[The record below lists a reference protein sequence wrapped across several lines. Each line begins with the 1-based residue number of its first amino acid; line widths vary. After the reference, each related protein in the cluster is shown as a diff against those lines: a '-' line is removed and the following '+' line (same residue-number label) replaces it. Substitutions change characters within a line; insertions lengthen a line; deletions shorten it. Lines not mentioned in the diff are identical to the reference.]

1 MLSDS
6 NILELQGEMELIYPF
21 HYNQLQPC
29 SYDLRLACD
38 LKTIHG
44 KTIDLND
51 GDYTLKPNEFIL
63 GSTFERI
70 SIPNT
75 ISAFVDGKSSLGRLG
90 IAVHITAGFID
101 AGFEGNVT
109 LEIKNNSDKQ
119 FRLSEGMLIGQ
130 LIFFE
135 LKSECMRPYGSDG
148 LNNHYQNSEG
158 TILSKYFYDNE
169 EVHKGGY

>member
-1 MLSDS
+1 MMLSDR

-29 SYDLRLACD
+29 SYDLRLGCD
-38 LKTIHG
+38 LKTIRG
-44 KTIDLND
+44 KTINLND
-51 GDYTLKPNEFIL
+51 GDYTLKPNEFLL
-63 GSTFERI
+63 GSTFEHV
-70 SIPNT
+70 SIPNNV
-75 ISAFVDGKSSLGRLG
+75 SAFVDGKSSLGRLG

-119 FRLSEGMLIGQ
+119 FRLSKGMLIGQ

-148 LNNHYQNSEG
+148 LNNHYQNSVG
-158 TILSKYFYDNE
+158 TVLSKYGE
-169 EVHKGGY
+169 

>member
-1 MLSDS
+1 MLSDR

-21 HYNQLQPC
+21 YYDQLQPC

-38 LKTIHG
+38 LKTIRG

-70 SIPNT
+70 LIPNN

-101 AGFEGNVT
+101 SGFNGNIT

-119 FRLSEGMLIGQ
+119 FKLSEGMLIGQ

-148 LNNHYQNSEG
+148 LNSHYHNSVG
-158 TILSKYFYDNE
+158 TVLSKYGE
-169 EVHKGGY
+169 

>member
-1 MLSDS
+1 MMLSDR
-6 NILELQGEMELIYPF
+6 NILELQGETELIYPF
-21 HYNQLQPC
+21 YYNQLQPC
-29 SYDLRLACD
+29 SYDLRLGCD
-38 LKTIHG
+38 LKTIRG
-44 KTIDLND
+44 KTINLND
-51 GDYTLKPNEFIL
+51 RDYTLKPNEFIL
-63 GSTFERI
+63 GSTFEHV
-70 SIPNT
+70 SIPNS

-148 LNNHYQNSEG
+148 LNNHYQNSVG
-158 TILSKYFYDNE
+158 TVLSKYGEDTID
-169 EVHKGGY
+169 

>member
-1 MLSDS
+1 MMLSDR

-38 LKTIHG
+38 LKTIRG
-44 KTIDLND
+44 KTINLND

-63 GSTFERI
+63 GSTFEHVH
-70 SIPNT
+70 IPNT
-75 ISAFVDGKSSLGRLG
+75 ISAFVDGKSSLGRVG

-130 LIFFE
+130 IIFFE

-158 TILSKYFYDNE
+158 TILSKYVVNDE
-169 EVHKGGY
+169 

>member
-1 MLSDS
+1 MLSDR

-29 SYDLRLACD
+29 SYDLRLGRD
-38 LKTIHG
+38 LKTIRG

-63 GSTFERI
+63 GSTFECV
-70 SIPNT
+70 SIPNN

-101 AGFEGNVT
+101 SGFNGNIT

-119 FRLSEGMLIGQ
+119 FKLSKNMLIGQ
-130 LIFFE
+130 IIFFE
-135 LKSECMRPYGSDG
+135 LKDECMRPYGDKR

-158 TILSKYFYDNE
+158 TILSKY
-169 EVHKGGY
+169 VL

>member
-1 MLSDS
+1 MLSDR

-21 HYNQLQPC
+21 HHDHLQPC
-29 SYDLRLACD
+29 SYDVRLSDD
-38 LKTIHG
+38 LKTVRG
-44 KTIDLND
+44 KQISLKHD
-51 GDYTLKPNEFIL
+51 DYVLKPNEFIL
-63 GSTFERI
+63 GSTIEKVKLP
-70 SIPNT
+70 ST
-75 ISAFVDGKSSLGRLG
+75 VSAFLDGKSGLGRKG
-90 IAVHITAGFID
+90 IGTHITAGFID

-148 LNNHYQNSEG
+148 LNSHYQNSKG
-158 TILSKYFYDNE
+158 TILSKYVANDE
-169 EVHKGGY
+169 

>member
-1 MLSDS
+1 MLSDR

-21 HYNQLQPC
+21 HHDHLQPC
-29 SYDLRLACD
+29 SYDVRLSDD
-38 LKTIHG
+38 LKTVRG
-44 KTIDLND
+44 KQISLKHD
-51 GDYTLKPNEFIL
+51 DYVLKPNEFIL
-63 GSTFERI
+63 GSTIEKVKLP
-70 SIPNT
+70 ST
-75 ISAFVDGKSSLGRLG
+75 VSAFLDGKSGLGRKG
-90 IAVHITAGFID
+90 IGTHITAGFID

-148 LNNHYQNSEG
+148 LNNHYQNSKG
-158 TILSKYFYDNE
+158 TILSKYGVNDKNN
-169 EVHKGGY
+169 K

>member
-1 MLSDS
+1 MMLSDK

-29 SYDLRLACD
+29 SYDLRLSNE
-38 LKTIHG
+38 LKTVRG
-44 KTIDLND
+44 KSIDLMY
-51 GDYTLKPNEFIL
+51 GDYVLKPNEFIL
-63 GSTFERI
+63 GSTFEKVK
-70 SIPNT
+70 IPST
-75 ISAFVDGKSSLGRLG
+75 VSAFFDGKSGLGRKG
-90 IAVHITAGFID
+90 IGTHITAGFID

-148 LNNHYQNSEG
+148 LNSHYQNSVG
-158 TILSKYFYDNE
+158 TVLSKYGEDTID
-169 EVHKGGY
+169 

>member
-1 MLSDS
+1 MLSDR

-21 HYNQLQPC
+21 HHDHLQPC
-29 SYDLRLACD
+29 SYDVRLSDD
-38 LKTIHG
+38 LKTVCG
-44 KTIDLND
+44 KQISLKYND
-51 GDYTLKPNEFIL
+51 YVLKPNEFIL
-63 GSTFERI
+63 GSTFEKVKLP
-70 SIPNT
+70 ST
-75 ISAFVDGKSSLGRLG
+75 VSAFFDGKSGLGRKG
-90 IAVHITAGFID
+90 IGTHITAGFID

-148 LNNHYQNSEG
+148 LNSHYQNSKG
-158 TILSKYFYDNE
+158 TILSKYVASDKNS
-169 EVHKGGY
+169 KL

>member
-1 MLSDS
+1 MLSDR

-29 SYDLRLACD
+29 SYDLRLGCD
-38 LKTIHG
+38 LKTIRG
-44 KTIDLND
+44 KTINLND

-63 GSTFERI
+63 GSTFECI
-70 SIPNT
+70 HIPNT
-75 ISAFVDGKSSLGRLG
+75 ISAFVDGKSGLGRLG

-130 LIFFE
+130 IIFFE
-135 LKSECMRPYGSDG
+135 LKDECMLPYGSDG
-148 LNNHYQNSEG
+148 LNSHYQNSKG

>member
-1 MLSDS
+1 MMLCDR
-6 NILELQGEMELIYPF
+6 NILELQGETDLIYPF

-29 SYDLRLACD
+29 SYDLRLASD
-38 LKTIHG
+38 LKTIRG
-44 KTIDLND
+44 KSINLND

-63 GSTFERI
+63 GSTFERV

-119 FRLSEGMLIGQ
+119 FKLSKNMLIGQ
-130 LIFFE
+130 IIFFE

-148 LNNHYQNSEG
+148 LNSHYQNSVG
-158 TILSKYFYDNE
+158 TVLSKYGEDTID
-169 EVHKGGY
+169 

>member
-1 MLSDS
+1 MLSDR

-21 HYNQLQPC
+21 HHDHLQPC
-29 SYDLRLACD
+29 SYDVRLSDD
-38 LKTIHG
+38 LKTVRG
-44 KTIDLND
+44 KQISLKHD
-51 GDYTLKPNEFIL
+51 DYVLKPNEFIL
-63 GSTFERI
+63 GSTIEKVKLP
-70 SIPNT
+70 ST
-75 ISAFVDGKSSLGRLG
+75 VSAFLDEKSGLGRKG
-90 IAVHITAGFID
+90 IGTHITAGFID

-148 LNNHYQNSEG
+148 LNNHYQNSVG
-158 TILSKYFYDNE
+158 TVLSKYGEDTIE
-169 EVHKGGY
+169 

>member
-1 MLSDS
+1 MMLSDR

-21 HYNQLQPC
+21 HHDHLQPC
-29 SYDLRLACD
+29 SYDVRLSDD
-38 LKTIHG
+38 LKTVRG
-44 KTIDLND
+44 KQISLKHD
-51 GDYTLKPNEFIL
+51 DYVLKPNEFIL
-63 GSTFERI
+63 GSTIEKVKLP
-70 SIPNT
+70 ST
-75 ISAFVDGKSSLGRLG
+75 VSAFLDGKSGLGRKG
-90 IAVHITAGFID
+90 IGTHITAGFID

-148 LNNHYQNSEG
+148 LNSHYQNSEG
-158 TILSKYFYDNE
+158 TILSKYE
-169 EVHKGGY
+169 L

>member
-1 MLSDS
+1 MMLSDQ

-21 HYNQLQPC
+21 YYDQLQPC
-29 SYDLRLACD
+29 SYDLRLSDD
-38 LKTIHG
+38 LKTIRG
-44 KTIDLND
+44 KTINLND

-70 SIPNT
+70 HIPNN

-90 IAVHITAGFID
+90 ISVHITAGFID

-135 LKSECMRPYGSDG
+135 LKSECMRPYSSDG
-148 LNNHYQNSEG
+148 LNSHYQNSVG
-158 TILSKYFYDNE
+158 TVLSKYGE
-169 EVHKGGY
+169 

>member
-1 MLSDS
+1 MLSDR

-21 HYNQLQPC
+21 HHDHLQPC
-29 SYDLRLACD
+29 SYDVRLSDD
-38 LKTIHG
+38 LKTVRG
-44 KTIDLND
+44 KQISLKHD
-51 GDYTLKPNEFIL
+51 DYVLKPNEFIL
-63 GSTFERI
+63 GSTIEKVKLP
-70 SIPNT
+70 ST
-75 ISAFVDGKSSLGRLG
+75 VSAFLDGKSGLGRKG
-90 IAVHITAGFID
+90 IGTHITAGFID

-158 TILSKYFYDNE
+158 TILSKYGE
-169 EVHKGGY
+169 

>member
-1 MLSDS
+1 MMLSDR

-21 HYNQLQPC
+21 HHDHLQPC
-29 SYDLRLACD
+29 SYDVRLSDD
-38 LKTIHG
+38 LKTVRG
-44 KTIDLND
+44 KQISLKHD
-51 GDYTLKPNEFIL
+51 DYVLKPNEFVL
-63 GSTFERI
+63 GSTIEKVKLP
-70 SIPNT
+70 ST
-75 ISAFVDGKSSLGRLG
+75 VSAFLDGKSGLGRKG
-90 IAVHITAGFID
+90 IGTHITAGFID

-148 LNNHYQNSEG
+148 LNSHYQNSVG
-158 TILSKYFYDNE
+158 TVLSKYGEDTID
-169 EVHKGGY
+169 

>member
-1 MLSDS
+1 MLSDR

-21 HYNQLQPC
+21 HHDHLQPC
-29 SYDLRLACD
+29 SYDVRLSDD
-38 LKTIHG
+38 LKTVRG
-44 KTIDLND
+44 KQISLKHD
-51 GDYTLKPNEFIL
+51 DYVLKPNEFIL
-63 GSTFERI
+63 GSTIEKVKLP
-70 SIPNT
+70 ST
-75 ISAFVDGKSSLGRLG
+75 VSAFLDGKSGLGRKG
-90 IAVHITAGFID
+90 IGTHITAGFID

-148 LNNHYQNSEG
+148 LNNHYQNSVG
-158 TILSKYFYDNE
+158 TVLSKYGEDTIE
-169 EVHKGGY
+169 

>member
-1 MLSDS
+1 MLSDR

-21 HYNQLQPC
+21 HHDHLQPC
-29 SYDLRLACD
+29 SYDVRLSDD
-38 LKTIHG
+38 LKTVRG
-44 KTIDLND
+44 KQISLKHD
-51 GDYTLKPNEFIL
+51 DYVLKPNEFIL
-63 GSTFERI
+63 GSTIEKVKLP
-70 SIPNT
+70 ST
-75 ISAFVDGKSSLGRLG
+75 VSAFLDGKSGLGRKG
-90 IAVHITAGFID
+90 IGTHITAGFID

-148 LNNHYQNSEG
+148 LNSHYHNSVG
-158 TILSKYFYDNE
+158 TVLSKYGEDTID
-169 EVHKGGY
+169 

>member
-1 MLSDS
+1 MLSDR
-6 NILELQGEMELIYPF
+6 NILELQGETDLIYPF

-29 SYDLRLACD
+29 SYDVRLSDD
-38 LKTIHG
+38 LKTVRG
-44 KTIDLND
+44 KQISLKHD
-51 GDYTLKPNEFIL
+51 DYVLKPNEFLL
-63 GSTFERI
+63 GSTIEKVKLP
-70 SIPNT
+70 ST
-75 ISAFVDGKSSLGRLG
+75 VSAFLDGKSGLGRKG
-90 IAVHITAGFID
+90 IGTHITAGFID

-148 LNNHYQNSEG
+148 LNNHYQNSVG
-158 TILSKYFYDNE
+158 TVLSKYSEDTID
-169 EVHKGGY
+169 

>member
-1 MLSDS
+1 MLSDR

-21 HYNQLQPC
+21 HHDHLQPC
-29 SYDLRLACD
+29 SYDVRLSDD
-38 LKTIHG
+38 LKTVRG
-44 KTIDLND
+44 KQISLKHD
-51 GDYTLKPNEFIL
+51 DYVLKPNEFIL
-63 GSTFERI
+63 GSTIEKVKLP
-70 SIPNT
+70 ST
-75 ISAFVDGKSSLGRLG
+75 VSAFLDGKSGLGRKG
-90 IAVHITAGFID
+90 IGTHITAGFID

-148 LNNHYQNSEG
+148 LNNHYQNSVG
-158 TILSKYFYDNE
+158 TVLSKYGEDTID
-169 EVHKGGY
+169 

>member
-1 MLSDS
+1 MLSDR

-21 HYNQLQPC
+21 HHDHLQPC
-29 SYDLRLACD
+29 SYDVRLSDD
-38 LKTIHG
+38 LKTVCG
-44 KTIDLND
+44 KQISLKYND
-51 GDYTLKPNEFIL
+51 YVLKPNEFIL
-63 GSTFERI
+63 GSTIEKVKLP
-70 SIPNT
+70 ST
-75 ISAFVDGKSSLGRLG
+75 VSAFLDGKSGLGRKG
-90 IAVHITAGFID
+90 IGTHITAGFID

-148 LNNHYQNSEG
+148 LNSHYQNSKG
-158 TILSKYFYDNE
+158 TILSKYVANDKNS
-169 EVHKGGY
+169 KL

>member
-1 MLSDS
+1 MLSDR

-38 LKTIHG
+38 LKTIRG
-44 KTIDLND
+44 KTINLND
-51 GDYTLKPNEFIL
+51 GDYVLKPNEFIL
-63 GSTFERI
+63 GSTFEYV
-70 SIPNT
+70 SIPNN

-101 AGFEGNVT
+101 SGFNGNIT

-119 FRLSEGMLIGQ
+119 FKLSKNMLIGQ
-130 LIFFE
+130 IIFFE
-135 LKSECMRPYGSDG
+135 LKDECMRPYGDKR
-148 LNNHYQNSEG
+148 LNNHYQNSNG
-158 TILSKYFYDNE
+158 TILSKYVANDKNNE
-169 EVHKGGY
+169 

>member
-1 MLSDS
+1 MLSDR

-21 HYNQLQPC
+21 YYDHLQPC
-29 SYDLRLACD
+29 SYDVRLSDD
-38 LKTIHG
+38 LKTVRG
-44 KTIDLND
+44 KQISLKHD
-51 GDYTLKPNEFIL
+51 DYVLKPNEFIL
-63 GSTFERI
+63 GSTIEKVKLP
-70 SIPNT
+70 ST
-75 ISAFVDGKSSLGRLG
+75 VSAFFDGKSGLGRKG
-90 IAVHITAGFID
+90 IGTHITAGFID

-135 LKSECMRPYGSDG
+135 LKSECMRPYGDKR

-158 TILSKYFYDNE
+158 TILSKYVVNDE
-169 EVHKGGY
+169 